1 MTSFQTRRN
10 DETDEFV
17 IVLDN
22 LVPVAGLTMKRRGS
36 VLSHQNLIENSQG
49 LSGGGGGGGIDPV
62 RLRPKEIY
70 PSSKDR
76 G

>member
-49 LSGGGGGGGIDPV
+49 LSGGGGGGN
-62 RLRPKEIY
+62 RPCSIKTEGNI
-70 PSSKDR
+70 PLFQ

>member
-22 LVPVAGLTMKRRGS
+22 LVPVAGLTMKR
-36 VLSHQNLIENSQG
+36 QG
-49 LSGGGGGGGIDPV
+49 ERTFTSEL
-62 RLRPKEIY
+62 
-70 PSSKDR
+70 DR
-76 G
+76 E

>member
-22 LVPVAGLTMKRRGS
+22 LVPVAGLTMKRRGERTFTS
-36 VLSHQNLIENSQG
+36 EL
-49 LSGGGGGGGIDPV
+49 
-62 RLRPKEIY
+62 
-70 PSSKDR
+70 DR
-76 G
+76 E